1 MPNFQNLRTQE
12 VQEQFVRE
20 YFPHIVDLQEQ
31 VQLVYWSDFH
41 FISKTLLNLLPFGQ
55 LLGGRHFY
63 SYVDYQLGPIK
74 DKARRNLL
82 YWTLGDIRRFDGQP
96 ADQIT
101 LSYDKTF
108 FQHYVVPPR
117 HHEIITQLICGNR
130 IRFLSRFHLL
140 QEKIEV
146 EFSEI

>member
-1 MPNFQNLRTQE
+1 MPNFRNLRSQE
-12 VQEQFVRE
+12 VQEQLVRE

-31 VQLVYWSDFH
+31 VQLVYWSNFH
-41 FISKTLLNLLPFGQ
+41 FVSKTLLDLLPFGR

-82 YWTLGDIRRFDGQP
+82 YWTLGDVRRFDGQP
-96 ADQIT
+96 ANQIT
-101 LSYDKTF
+101 LSYDETF
-108 FQHYVVPPR
+108 LWHYIIPLQR
-117 HHEIITQLICGNR
+117 REIIIQLICGNR
-130 IRFLSRFHLL
+130 IRFLSQFHLL
-140 QEKIEV
+140 QEKVEV